1 MILCIDSDKN
11 DLTATREAIEGAGFE
26 TRGATSASGA
36 REAVRAA
43 DGVDC
48 LVTEYELPDGN
59 GLELVRAVRESGP
72 DTACILYTDAAPEE
86 MGTDAFGEVI
96 AEYVP
101 KGRPNAADALM
112 DLVEHSL
119 ASRTQTAYPLPNDED
134 ARLEALERYA
144 EDPESLSDSLGRLT
158 ELATALFG
166 VNSAAVGLVDDHEE
180 RFLSCYG
187 ANFDTRERDR
197 TLCTHTILEEGV
209 MVVEDATEDPRFE
222 SLERLERADVRFY
235 AGAPVRTPEGLAI
248 GVFCLHDD
256 EPRALS
262 DRERELLTLL
272 AGEAMEQLELRR
284 QLRGEA
290 RA

>member
-1 MILCIDSDKN
+1 ML
-11 DLTATREAIEGAGFE
+11 EEAGFE
-26 TRGATSASGA
+26 TRGGDSVAAA
-36 REAVRAA
+36 RAVLEETHA
-43 DGVDC
+43 VDC
-48 LVTEYELPDGN
+48 VVSEYELPDGT
-59 GLELVRAVRESGP
+59 GLELIREVREATP
-72 DTACILYTDAAPEE
+72 DATSLLYTERSLDE
-86 MGTDAFGEVI
+86 MDTVAFGEVI

-101 KGRPNAADALM
+101 KDSPGADEQLVS
-112 DLVEHSL
+112 LVEHSL
-119 ASRTQTAYPLPNDED
+119 AFRSQTAYPLPDDED

-256 EPRALS
+256 EPRTLS
-262 DRERELLTLL
+262 DREREQLTLL
-272 AGEAMEQLELRR
+272 AEEAMEQLELRR
-284 QLRGEA
+284 QLREEGGA
-290 RA
+290 